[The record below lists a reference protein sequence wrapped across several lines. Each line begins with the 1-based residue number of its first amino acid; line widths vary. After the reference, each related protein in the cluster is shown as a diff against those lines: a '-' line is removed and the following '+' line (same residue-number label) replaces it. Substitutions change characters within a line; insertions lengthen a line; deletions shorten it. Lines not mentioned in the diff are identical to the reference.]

1 MSERETY
8 LCKGCHAPLDIYTM
22 RCWFCGR
29 YHPDLAPL
37 TVMGPGP
44 YAPVGSITPMS
55 ASTCAWVPTGYGYDP
70 MAETLPH
77 YLSRLAGLV

>member
-55 ASTCAWVPTGYGYDP
+55 ASTCDYVPSEYYGQYS
-70 MAETLPH
+70 MTLD
-77 YLSRLAGLV
+77 RQ